1 MVPGVAVVFLFRLV
15 ADGEHL
21 DVTEVEELLLGE
33 LHTIE

>member
-1 MVPGVAVVFLFRLV
+1 MVPGVAVVFLFWLV

-21 DVTEVEELLLGE
+21 DVAEVEELLLGE